1 MILGRLYCFPGDLR
15 VEIFEDPSID
25 SLVVDYLGLTEQE
38 HPFVLL
44 DVISLEDTFWRLY
57 VLTTDG
63 RMGWVTVQFIRYLEE
78 VKSND

>member
-1 MILGRLYCFPGDLR
+1 MTEANPYVLRYGNDKGDLL
-15 VEIFEDPSID
+15 FG
-25 SLVVDYLGLTEQE
+25 YLFDNKILCFIEPKE
-38 HPFVLL
+38 PFVLL
-44 DVISLEDTFWRLY
+44 DVISLEDAFWRLY

>member
-1 MILGRLYCFPGDLR
+1 MNIGDLYCYPATLR
-15 VEIFEDPSID
+15 LELFEDAGSGSYI
-25 SLVVDYLGLTEQE
+25 VDFIGLIEPKE
-38 HPFVLL
+38 PFVLL
-44 DVISLEDTFWRLY
+44 GLISLEDAFWRLY

>member
-1 MILGRLYCFPGDLR
+1 MNIGDLYCYPATLR
-15 VEIFEDPSID
+15 LELFEDPSTDYLII
-25 SLVVDYLGLTEQE
+25 DYLGLIEPE

-44 DVISLEDTFWRLY
+44 NFLSLEEVFWRLY